1 MDETPIKAA
10 AALGGSAES
19 WLGMQAAYNLWH
31 AAKKRRPK
39 IEKIERAH

>member
-1 MDETPIKAA
+1 MALRLA

-19 WLGMQAAYNLWH
+19 WPQMQASFDLRH

-39 IEKIERAH
+39 VLPLKLAA